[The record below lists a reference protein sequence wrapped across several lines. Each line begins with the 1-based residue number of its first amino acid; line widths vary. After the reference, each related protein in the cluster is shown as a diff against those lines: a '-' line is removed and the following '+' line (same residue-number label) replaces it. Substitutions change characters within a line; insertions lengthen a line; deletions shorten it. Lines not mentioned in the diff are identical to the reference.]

1 MTGRQFAR
9 IAARAVGL
17 LLLFDVLQAAAH
29 LDRRLESLSMD
40 RLLTPPAARLDIPR
54 DYPTAVAWRLDPLLD
69 AHEIGRPKGPG
80 EYRVAVLGDSGTF
93 DYFSAARDAVPGQM
107 TRLARAAGGRR
118 LRAYNLAY
126 QTPNTLKDLLILEH
140 ALKKEPDAVVWF
152 VTLYDLARDAPSPYR
167 PDVHLLLRDNE
178 DDLAGL
184 ERDYGVNTWET
195 RELARSGGWWRRSI
209 LFRGARYRD
218 YALLLAR
225 SLLDALTPGDPSD
238 SRLPERPWV
247 GSQPLPDTPLFR
259 DLGPND
265 PPMPNARWQTL
276 LAGAAMARAR
286 GVRLVIVND
295 PIFIAKGRGADR
307 LYNAFYS
314 RSVFDRYRA
323 VLAAFCREHGLEGL
337 DLWNLVPPE
346 EFGNTPQHYRPEG
359 NARIARAVVD
369 HLTGEGKDPP

>member
-1 MTGRQFAR
+1 MTGRLFAR
-9 IAARAVGL
+9 IAVKAAAL
-17 LLLFDVLQAAAH
+17 LLLFDVIQAAAH
-29 LDRRLESLSMD
+29 LDRRLESLSLY
-40 RLLTPPAARLDIPR
+40 RRLTPAAARIDIPR

-69 AHEIGRPKGPG
+69 AHAIGRPKGRD

-107 TRLARAAGGRR
+107 TRLGRSVAGRS

-140 ALKKEPDAVVWF
+140 ALKKQPDAIVWF

-167 PDVHLLLRDNE
+167 PDVHLIIRENADE
-178 DDLAGL
+178 LAGL
-184 ERDYGVNTWET
+184 EQTYGVRTWET
-195 RELARSGGWWRRSI
+195 RELAGPGGWWRRSI

-265 PPMPNARWQTL
+265 PPMPNARWQSL
-276 LAGAAMARAR
+276 LAGGAMARAS

-295 PIFIAKGRGADR
+295 PIFIATGRNADR

-314 RSVFDRYRA
+314 RNVFDRYRA
-323 VLAAFCREHGLEGL
+323 ALGAFCREGGLECL
-337 DLWNLVPPE
+337 DLWNLVPAG

-369 HLTGEGKDPP
+369 HLTGEGRP